1 MEVTTQQKQQM
12 VEAQMDALSD
22 ADIVALVAELPG
34 DRARHVAHL
43 VQRRMK
49 QLRLRTVVS
58 AVATALLIGG

>member
-12 VEAQMDALSD
+12 VEAQMDGLSD
-22 ADIVALVAELPG
+22 ADIVALVADLPG

-58 AVATALLIGG
+58 VVAALLVVA